1 MKTAAQTLTPRELE
15 VLGLLAD
22 GLAHDEIAQRLGIG
36 SETVRTHV
44 RKASSRLGASTRTQA
59 VATAIR
65 LGLIS

>member
-1 MKTAAQTLTPRELE
+1 VKSTETLTARERQ
-15 VLGLLAD
+15 VLVLLAD
-22 GLAHDEIAQRLGIG
+22 GLAHDEIAKRLGIG

-59 VATAIR
+59 VAIAIR